1 MISQVFYGD
10 RVIPENTGACMLYK
24 KRQENPVKGYKG
36 PSPVTSRLFYYFLH
50 CAEHKKK

>member
-1 MISQVFYGD
+1 METESFQKIQAH
-10 RVIPENTGACMLYK
+10 ACYIK